1 MFQNSNVAENYIYED
16 IVIVMDENPYR
27 SNVSMFQNS
36 NVAENYIYE
45 DIVIVM
51 DENPYRSK
59 TYL

>member
-1 MFQNSNVAENYIYED
+1 MMALNVD
-16 IVIVMDENPYR
+16 VWKL
-27 SNVSMFQNS
+27 NVSMFQNS